1 MRALKNTKSKL
12 GKKRKI
18 LYSNKVFSYS
28 NRLLENRNY
37 SRKDFGNTVNCSVS
51 FRKCKFEQTIFK
63 YAKFENCL
71 FEDCQFSKFDFLNI
85 LFKDV
90 TFKNCIF
97 NNILFNKC
105 IFIDS
110 KFDDSKFNLTCI
122 FPNKDNIQGF
132 NSINEIIDCNENEI
146 RDVLDKAILHK
157 QIRESNTLFKKFRN
171 SWPKDIKRDLKHIKK
186 KEGDSLGLTKKQRLE
201 ENARRKKLR
210 NKLQRQ
216 NYQDS
221 LLGKN
226 RKIDKV
232 IVKYLLVLY
241 TDEEFKIGMEYA
253 MEKIKFSFS
262 SLSFLIKYI
271 DEGILNANKQ
281 KDVYGEV

>member
-1 MRALKNTKSKL
+1 MRSLKKTQSKL
-12 GKKRKI
+12 RKKRKI

-28 NRLLENRNY
+28 SRLLENRNY
-37 SRKDFGNTVNCSVS
+37 SRKNFSNTENYCVS

-63 YAKFENCL
+63 YAKFEKCL
-71 FEDCQFSKFDFLNI
+71 FENCQFSKFDFFNI
-85 LFKDV
+85 FFKYV

-105 IFIDS
+105 TFLDS
-110 KFDDSKFNLTCI
+110 RFDDSKFNLTSI

-132 NSINEIIDCNENEI
+132 NSINELIERNGNEI
-146 RDVLDKAILHK
+146 KDVLDKAILHK

-171 SWPKDIKRDLKHIKK
+171 SWTKDIKRDLKHIKK

-216 NYQDS
+216 NYEDS

-226 RKIDKV
+226 RKIDKG
-232 IVKYLLVLY
+232 ILKFLLSLY
-241 TDEEFKIGMEYA
+241 TDEELKIGMEYT
-253 MEKIKFSFS
+253 MKKIKFSFS

-281 KDVYGEV
+281 IDVYGEV